1 MNYIYGPVNSRRLG
15 FSLGVSVTPYKYC
28 PFNCIYCQ
36 LKHTTKFTLERKE
49 YIKADAIISEISQ
62 SLKEYKGERKI
73 DYITFSGSGEPLLNS
88 GIKKIIDNIK
98 KLTNI
103 PVALI
108 TNSILL
114 YNQKVREEILNAD
127 LIIPSLDAVTQ
138 DVFEKIDRPIDS
150 RIKIEGII
158 EGLIQL
164 RQEFKG
170 KIWLEIMLV
179 KDINDNIKYAEKFKQ
194 AVDRIKP
201 DKIQLNIPSRP
212 PCEVWVKPPTAQRLK
227 KIQSIL
233 GKNCELV

>member
-1 MNYIYGPVNSRRLG
+1 MNHIYGPVSSRRLG
-15 FSLGVSVTPYKYC
+15 VSLGVSVTPYKYC

-49 YIKADAIISEISQ
+49 YVKAEVIVSEIAQ
-62 SLKEYKGERKI
+62 FLKEHPDHKKI

-88 GIKKIIDNIK
+88 RIKSIIDGIK

-103 PVALI
+103 AVALI

-114 YNQKVREEILNAD
+114 HDKRVRKDILNAD
-127 LIIPSLDAVTQ
+127 LILPSLDAVTQ
-138 DVFEKIDRPIDS
+138 DIFQKIDRPIDS
-150 RIKIEGII
+150 RIKIEDII
-158 EGLIQL
+158 NGLIEL

-170 KIWLEIMLV
+170 RIWLETMLV
-179 KDINDNIKYAEKFKQ
+179 KDINDGIEYAKKFKEI
-194 AVDRIKP
+194 ADKIKP

-212 PCEVWVKPPTAQRLK
+212 PCEIWVKAPKFQRLK

-233 GKNCELV
+233 GKNCELI